1 MSNKMGKA
9 KDVLLMRFLPERTQ
23 IALTILRVWTGV
35 ELFMQHGWEK
45 RPERWGWYMVHFI
58 QNPIGIGTHA
68 SFFIAFTSDF
78 ICSILLILGLA
89 TRWAALFALGNI
101 LVAWA
106 LIAHF
111 LFLNH
116 DDHGELMLLYVGCL
130 LVLVIAGP
138 GKLSLDRFLARG
150 RRETPYQQET
160 SEEPA

>member
-1 MSNKMGKA
+1 MANL
-9 KDVLLMRFLPERTQ
+9 KDVVLMRFLPERTQ
-23 IALTILRVWTGV
+23 IALTILRVWTGF

-45 RPERWGWYMVHFI
+45 RPERWGYYMAHFI

-89 TRWAALFALGNI
+89 TRWAALFALGNV

-138 GKLSLDRFLARG
+138 GKLSLDGLLARG
-150 RRETPYQQET
+150 GHKTSYRREAAEDL
-160 SEEPA
+160 A